1 MRSDLLEKRLPA
13 QWWPAPTWRARAVIA
28 MKTVNAWN
36 TRTRT
41 SPGGGELVGTG
52 RGSVAPR
59 ALAAITAAG
68 LLTTSLVA
76 LTAGPAAAATDN
88 FRAFYQSNDH
98 VLTEYSSTN
107 TNYKSNL
114 GLTPGTSPS
123 AAELTN
129 GTYQVAFQANNH
141 NIGFNHFGGSTIN
154 TTKGMDAASSPT
166 IAGLPDGTWVAAF
179 QANTHHLFI
188 YYPSGKVTD
197 TGLGMQ
203 PGTNPAIAAQP
214 DGTWTV
220 AFAANNT
227 YLHTYSSNG
236 SNSNVH
242 AGLHPGTSPAI
253 VGLKDGSYVIAAQA
267 NTDYLLTSHIS
278 GTGQSVNVT
287 NHGMYPGTNPAIA
300 VRSNGTD
307 WAVDFEANNTNLATY
322 NNNGSASDT
331 HAGLQPGTSPSI
343 SPFPD
348 GSYELAGQANTTT
361 LVTAHV
367 SGTGQTI
374 NTTTLGMDSATA
386 PTLGTPTP
394 TAPIPVSN
402 QIVAYAQAIAD
413 GDAEPGWDGG
423 HVPYSWGGGHAGS
436 PGPSLGTCLGY
447 TGPSPCLANQTTGV
461 DCSGLVRWVFDL
473 AYGSDVLGAGNTNSQ
488 IAQTTHVTTPQPG
501 DLVFYG
507 SSTTN
512 THHVG
517 IYIGNGEMIDALET
531 GTVVRQDSV
540 NVASD
545 LLGYYRY

>member
-1 MRSDLLEKRLPA
+1 
-13 QWWPAPTWRARAVIA
+13 
-28 MKTVNAWN
+28 MKTVSARKAHRAAN
-36 TRTRT
+36 
-41 SPGGGELVGTG
+41 SGGGELVGTG

-59 ALAAITAAG
+59 ALAAIAAAG

-98 VLTEYSSTN
+98 LLVEYSSAN

-114 GLTPGTSPS
+114 GLTPDTSPS

-129 GTYQVAFQANNH
+129 GTYEVAFQANNH

-154 TTKGMDAASSPT
+154 TAKGMDPASSPA

-188 YYPSGKVTD
+188 YYPSGNVTD
-197 TGLGMQ
+197 TGLGME

-214 DGTWTV
+214 NGTWAV
-220 AFAANNT
+220 AFEANDT

-236 SNSNVH
+236 SNSKIH

-253 VGLKDGSYVIAAQA
+253 AGLNDGSYVIAAQA
-267 NTDYLLTSHIS
+267 NTDYLLTSHVS

-300 VRSNGTD
+300 VQSNGTE
-307 WAVDFEANNTNLATY
+307 WAVDFEANDTNLATY

-374 NTTTLGMDSATA
+374 NSTTLGMDSATA
-386 PTLGTPTP
+386 PTLGVPTP
-394 TAPIPVSN
+394 VAPASTSTHPASTNFDWAKVVLAEGNWPVCGNNVTVLTQWMASEEPPSN
-402 QIVAYAQAIAD
+402 WYNRNNPLNNGD
-413 GDAEPGWDGG
+413 G
-423 HVPYSWGGGHAGS
+423 SGGGSGLGPYNNLVTAAYYVAHNIDSNPSWYVQIDMDLAACATPSTTASAIWNSPWAGS
-436 PGPSLGTCLGY
+436 H
-447 TGPSPCLANQTTGV
+447 
-461 DCSGLVRWVFDL
+461 
-473 AYGSDVLGAGNTNSQ
+473 YG
-488 IAQTTHVTTPQPG
+488 
-501 DLVFYG
+501 YG
-507 SSTTN
+507 SSW
-512 THHVG
+512 HSG
-517 IYIGNGEMIDALET
+517 
-531 GTVVRQDSV
+531 S
-540 NVASD
+540 VASVAAPASAWGSNPPSVPD
-545 LLGYYRY
+545 